1 MGAKELS
8 LEKTSSGA
16 GREKDLLAPDD
27 PLLFISASG
36 VAAGLYF
43 QQSQGAMMP
52 VVERVGAK
60 GHRRYD
66 SMRLK

>member
-1 MGAKELS
+1 LS
-8 LEKTSSGA
+8 FANTSSGI

-43 QQSQGAMMP
+43 QQSQGAITP
-52 VVERVGAK
+52 VPERVGAK
-60 GHRRYD
+60 GH
-66 SMRLK
+66 